1 LKWHQSLDSRSN
13 FYYIFNFKT
22 FFFFKGRE
30 GREEIDLNLR
40 KRRCFEKR
48 MDEKRGTR
56 KKKVAR
62 REEMRKGK
70 F

>member
-48 MDEKRGTR
+48 MDEKRGERGRR
-56 KKKVAR
+56 KLQGGKK
-62 REEMRKGK
+62 
-70 F
+70 

>member
-1 LKWHQSLDSRSN
+1 MLKWHQSLDSRSN

-22 FFFFKGRE
+22 FFFFQ
-30 GREEIDLNLR
+30 REEIDLNLR